1 MKQKNKAEQD
11 NKVKQVVSSFNS
23 RQERLYP
30 TENAKEY
37 KSIIEKM
44 NLAELQD
51 HAISLGFKPSHNR
64 QNLEKTLISQ
74 FHKKFGDT
82 YIVDDKKISAE
93 KQKKIDSVLQA
104 WK

>member
-1 MKQKNKAEQD
+1 MKSKIKIKQKE
-11 NKVKQVVSSFNS
+11 KVDQVVNSFNS
-23 RQERLYP
+23 RQDRLYP
-30 TENAKEY
+30 TNNIKEY
-37 KSIIEKM
+37 QSIIEKM

-64 QNLEKTLISQ
+64 QNLEKTLVAQ
-74 FHKKFGDT
+74 FHKKFGGT
-82 YIVDDKKISAE
+82 FIVQEGKLSPD